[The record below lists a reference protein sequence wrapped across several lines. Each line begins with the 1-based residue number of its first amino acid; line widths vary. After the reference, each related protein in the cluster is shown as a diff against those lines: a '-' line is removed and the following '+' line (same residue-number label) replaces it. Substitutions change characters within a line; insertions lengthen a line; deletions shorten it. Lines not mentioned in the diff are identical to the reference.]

1 MAKKTDGRRHLTLE
15 ERWASDSDTLKRGGM
30 LFNDVPDKI
39 YPSAKA
45 ALAAMRQKKKI
56 RRADGGETVV
66 PKTDPGIPNVADIF
80 SDPTPSQPS
89 LMDSVRSILGT
100 KPSGW
105 SGMRQSTNVED
116 RRGEPPLQRNETRPF
131 KTTVVPN
138 RKHGGAISDGTRAML
153 AKLKKRP

>member
-1 MAKKTDGRRHLTLE
+1 MYWRDVGEVRARNVEKRRNLNEEGRKLFHPSKTMPIPAEHQIGI
-15 ERWASDSDTLKRGGM
+15 K
-30 LFNDVPDKI
+30 
-39 YPSAKA
+39 
-45 ALAAMRQKKKI
+45 
-56 RRADGGETVV
+56 RADGGETVV

-138 RKHGGAISDGTRAML
+138 RKHGGSISDGTRVML
-153 AKLKKRP
+153 AKLKASAT